1 METYATENLNIE
13 IVEKR
18 KHTMTSTIERFS
30 QVERLAGRIKSSY
43 CDKINDVYFW
53 IFSFLFVIFSLLFV
67 IFSILNLSRL
77 IIE

>member
-43 CDKINDVYFW
+43 CDKINDVFGDLVYNF
-53 IFSFLFVIFSLLFV
+53 FL
-67 IFSILNLSRL
+67 NKNKTKGRK
-77 IIE
+77 

>member
-43 CDKINDVYFW
+43 CDKINDVFGDLV
-53 IFSFLFVIFSLLFV
+53 IAQFFSQ
-67 IFSILNLSRL
+67 
-77 IIE
+77 

>member
-43 CDKINDVYFW
+43 CDKINDVFGD
-53 IFSFLFVIFSLLFV
+53 LVIYNFF
-67 IFSILNLSRL
+67 LNLDWYPGKK
-77 IIE
+77 

>member
-43 CDKINDVYFW
+43 CDKINDVFGDLVT
-53 IFSFLFVIFSLLFV
+53 IF
-67 IFSILNLSRL
+67 FSIKTKQGRK
-77 IIE
+77 

>member
-43 CDKINDVYFW
+43 CDKINDVFVLW
-53 IFSFLFVIFSLLFV
+53 IFKELSYLNEIFNFQLYIMYHL
-67 IFSILNLSRL
+67 
-77 IIE
+77 

>member
-43 CDKINDVYFW
+43 CDKINDVFGDLVYNF
-53 IFSFLFVIFSLLFV
+53 FL
-67 IFSILNLSRL
+67 NKNKTRKKMT
-77 IIE
+77 

>member
-30 QVERLAGRIKSSY
+30 QVERLAGRIKSS
-43 CDKINDVYFW
+43 CDKINDVFPG
-53 IFSFLFVIFSLLFV
+53 FGFNCTLF
-67 IFSILNLSRL
+67 FSIKTKQGRK
-77 IIE
+77 

>member
-43 CDKINDVYFW
+43 CDKNDVFGDLVVQF
-53 IFSFLFVIFSLLFV
+53 FSQ
-67 IFSILNLSRL
+67 
-77 IIE
+77 

>member
-43 CDKINDVYFW
+43 WTKINDVFGLLGLNR
-53 IFSFLFVIFSLLFV
+53 SFDNFF
-67 IFSILNLSRL
+67 LNKQNKEENDITRF
-77 IIE
+77 